1 MALRRWSDFLLHRD
15 KNIIQV
21 YHQLP
26 RLSANKPLKPMVCT
40 YSYYPSSYY
49 SGKGE
54 PQDQLHNL
62 WGPCAKWKCS
72 TSCSKNVDKQLQDRN
87 SRAWHQVQISSEP
100 RALCNR
106 THPHLWSRSWCC
118 SDVPGLFFHDGGS
131 YPSLPHQE
139 AASINHPRL
148 PFTWLSLLPT
158 PPFRES
164 LPTSH

>member
-1 MALRRWSDFLLHRD
+1 
-15 KNIIQV
+15 
-21 YHQLP
+21 
-26 RLSANKPLKPMVCT
+26 MVCT

-62 WGPCAKWKCS
+62 WEPCAKWKCN
-72 TSCSKNVDKQLQDRN
+72 TSCSKTVDKQLQDRN

-106 THPHLWSRSWCC
+106 THPHLWSRSWCR
-118 SDVPGLFFHDGGS
+118 SDVPGLLLHDRGS

-148 PFTWLSLLPT
+148 PFTWLLISA
-158 PPFRES
+158 
-164 LPTSH
+164 SHYQPHTNKAFFQPQFFHRLSCRMCFKMY